1 MIEIKKVQSDKNEL
15 KVCLEHTEKVLQEKV
30 AKAEKKEEKLMEQI
44 KEVWDYQ
51 VYPEKL

>member
-30 AKAEKKEEKLMEQI
+30 AKAEKKEENLMKQI
-44 KEVWDYQ
+44 NEVWDYQ
-51 VYPEKL
+51 VHPEKL